1 MFVATALPTGTASA
15 TDQLEWCCEGASV
28 EGRWWSKKTMSS
40 TFMQQRFWKLCTNTW
55 NSCWH
60 WLSTKI

>member
-55 NSCWH
+55 N
-60 WLSTKI
+60 